1 MNLKAR
7 INLLFTFFGIT
18 NKSVGSIYLIIEL
31 LSENEC
37 VIDENVNSLKQF
49 CIWLLVQKYIFKHL

>member
-49 CIWLLVQKYIFKHL
+49 CI